1 MSYPN
6 KPFLQSLFIFALF
19 LLPMTEATSDDLTQ
33 QVNQLQA
40 QMTTTNEKIASLAS
54 DHQRITGTIGALQ
67 TGLNTA
73 HEEIGDLKNSG
84 VYKDSQ
90 SVETNVG
97 TLRTAN
103 GHGRGGR

>member
-1 MSYPN
+1 MFYTN

-19 LLPMTEATSDDLTQ
+19 LLPMTKAASDDLTQ

-54 DHQRITGTIGALQ
+54 DLQRITGTISALQ

-73 HEEIGDLKNSG
+73 HQETSDLKNSG
-84 VYKDSQ
+84 VYKDNQ

-97 TLRTAN
+97 FLRTAN